1 MAAVLRTASPT
12 AFVST
17 TDPPRA
23 RRFYQQTLGLDFVA
37 DEGFALVFDLA
48 GTMLRV
54 TKVERLASQPFTVLG
69 WRVADAAAAVQ
80 ELAGRGVSFERFA
93 GLDQDALGIWRS
105 PSGARI
111 AWFKDPDGNL
121 LSLSEHP

>member
-1 MAAVLRTASPT
+1 MLRTAGPT
-12 AFVST
+12 AFVPT

-23 RRFYQQTLGLDFVA
+23 RRFYQDTLGLDFVA

-48 GTMLRV
+48 GTVLRV
-54 TKVERLASQPFTVLG
+54 TTVDQFAPQPFTVLG
-69 WRVADAAAAVQ
+69 WRVTDAAAAVR

-93 GLDQDALGIWRS
+93 GLDQDALGIWHS